1 MCKFCVIFFYHYNKD
16 MGPFISICLGI
27 FIVWWV
33 KNRSNQY
40 KTDKKVDYIIG
51 WLLIGGGIGYLF
63 AK

>member
-1 MCKFCVIFFYHYNKD
+1 

-27 FIVWWV
+27 YIVWWV

-40 KTDKKVDYIIG
+40 ITDKKVDYIIG
-51 WLLIGGGIGYLF
+51 WLLIGGGLGYLF